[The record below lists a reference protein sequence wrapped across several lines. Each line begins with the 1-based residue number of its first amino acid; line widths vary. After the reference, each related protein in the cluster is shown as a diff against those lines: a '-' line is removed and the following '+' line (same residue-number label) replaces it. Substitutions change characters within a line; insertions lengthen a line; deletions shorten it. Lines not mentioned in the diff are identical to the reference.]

1 MTEEK
6 LNALFQEMNQEVIE
20 TVPND
25 LLNWIKK
32 DTTKKSNY
40 NKLKIGFL
48 IVGVLTILGI
58 LMYSMTD
65 KSKSKKELNQHET
78 NLKKQENPIGTTT
91 NGANFYQK
99 NNLKQPVSSLE
110 FSGDVKTEQQ
120 LIMNQDSL
128 TEFKIGQLAF
138 RKLTRE
144 HPAILYDEIMK
155 SSSSAFTLLN
165 PFQPKNGAIMDST
178 LKFLNALVMLD
189 SIKSYRSVRQ
199 FFMDDRTSYL
209 YMYDD
214 YIVLSYRYRGANFFR
229 SGKAYETGEL
239 LVDGKQIQ
247 IVGFQCDNRYTT
259 AHFGQRFY
267 LGIGTNDDGTR
278 EIIIFNYLWAPST
291 IIKGHN
297 ATVQE
302 KDQLTKLSNA
312 QKNL

>member
-32 DTTKKSNY
+32 DATKKSNH

-48 IVGVLTILGI
+48 IVSLLTILGI
-58 LMYSMTD
+58 LMYSTTD

-78 NLKKQENPIGTTT
+78 NFKKQENPIGTTT
-91 NGANFYQK
+91 NGANFNQK
-99 NNLKQPVSSLE
+99 NNYKQPVSSLE
-110 FSGDVKTEQQ
+110 SSVNEITGQQ
-120 LIMNQDSL
+120 MIMNQDTSS
-128 TEFKIGQLAF
+128 EFKIGQLAF

-144 HPAILYDEIMK
+144 HPAILDDEIMK
-155 SSSSAFTLLN
+155 SSSSPFTLLN
-165 PFQPKNGAIMDST
+165 PFQRKNGAIMDST
-178 LKFLNALVMLD
+178 LRFLNSLVILD

-209 YMYDD
+209 FMYDD
-214 YIVLSYRYRGANFFR
+214 YIVISYRYRGANFYR
-229 SGKAYETGEL
+229 SGKVYETGEL
-239 LVDGKQIQ
+239 MVDGKGIQ
-247 IVGFQCDNRYTT
+247 IIGFKGDNSISP
-259 AHFGQRFY
+259 AHYGERFY
-267 LGIGTNDDGTR
+267 LGLGTNEDGTR
-278 EIIIFNYLWAPST
+278 KIIFFNYLWAPTT

-297 ATVQE
+297 ATIQE

-312 QKNL
+312 QKN